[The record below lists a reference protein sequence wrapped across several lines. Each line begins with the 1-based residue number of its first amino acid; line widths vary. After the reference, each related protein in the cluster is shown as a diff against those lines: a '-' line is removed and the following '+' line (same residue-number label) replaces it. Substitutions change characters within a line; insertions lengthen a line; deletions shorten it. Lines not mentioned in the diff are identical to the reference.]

1 MLNTETMYM
10 EIANQV
16 ILFGC
21 GFCILRALEFSIEKG
36 SHHFHHVIFNLFNI
50 FILFGISMYITG
62 MMRLYPALSFLF
74 PTCLFLSGPLNL
86 LFYQQILDPK
96 KPTPS
101 AIWAHLLPAFVAFL
115 VEIIFQMQPPDF
127 KRQMLSSFFDNPCA
141 HVLTFPFAILVV
153 HAVVYYSVIV
163 KTILSDADSKETRLA
178 MRYILIV
185 AAVIII
191 SIGLLFSGFVLRLP
205 VLFATGGVLIT
216 FVHLSYYIGQRI
228 LPSSFLTL
236 KSRIRKKR
244 YDRYMLS
251 RGDDE
256 IIRNRL
262 VYLMEEEKIFLDE
275 GISLN
280 SVAEKLSIKPYR
292 LSRLLGSVFRTGFWE
307 LINKYRIEEAARI
320 IKEDPAAN
328 ILSICYRTGFN
339 SKSSFN
345 TAFKKF
351 TGITPSE
358 YKNRVIKTLSGSPES
373 MYTGARRGPSRRNQ
387 K

>member
-1 MLNTETMYM
+1 
-10 EIANQV
+10 
-16 ILFGC
+16 
-21 GFCILRALEFSIEKG
+21 
-36 SHHFHHVIFNLFNI
+36 
-50 FILFGISMYITG
+50 
-62 MMRLYPALSFLF
+62 
-74 PTCLFLSGPLNL
+74 
-86 LFYQQILDPK
+86 
-96 KPTPS
+96 
-101 AIWAHLLPAFVAFL
+101 
-115 VEIIFQMQPPDF
+115 
-127 KRQMLSSFFDNPCA
+127 
-141 HVLTFPFAILVV
+141 
-153 HAVVYYSVIV
+153 
-163 KTILSDADSKETRLA
+163 
-178 MRYILIV
+178 
-185 AAVIII
+185 
-191 SIGLLFSGFVLRLP
+191 
-205 VLFATGGVLIT
+205 
-216 FVHLSYYIGQRI
+216 
-228 LPSSFLTL
+228 
-236 KSRIRKKR
+236 
-244 YDRYMLS
+244 MLS